1 MKRIRSRK
9 QLDGDVVEIK
19 INCGSAGKAVFRVMR
34 EVLIKLNRRLKTNGG
49 SGITYDIYL
58 KESVTSTYS

>member
-1 MKRIRSRK
+1 MKHISCKK
-9 QLDGDVVEIK
+9 QIAGEVVEIK
-19 INCGSAGKAVFRVMR
+19 ISCGSAGKIVFRVMR

-49 SGITYDIYL
+49 TVISYDIQL